1 MQITKSRIQEIVFE
15 ELSALLNELT
25 EKKQRKQHCTPGN
38 VFHKPA
44 SPPGSTKP
52 NPTAGQFTSKPEAG
66 SWSLQWASKE
76 NDCAGKKAGV
86 VRMPGEKFI
95 KGPSC
100 GRADK
105 DGGKAKRKCSVK
117 EENGE
122 LLPSPTRTIKIKVQQ
137 KRI

>member
-1 MQITKSRIQEIVFE
+1 MQITKSRIQEIVLE
-15 ELSALLNELT
+15 EVSALLNELT

-44 SPPGSTKP
+44 NQKDGGK
-52 NPTAGQFTSKPEAG
+52 FTSKPKAG

-76 NDCAGKKAGV
+76 NNCSGKKAGV

-105 DGGKAKRKCSVK
+105 DGGKAERKCSVK

-122 LLPSPTRTIKIKVQQ
+122 LLPSPARKIKIKIQQ

>member
-1 MQITKSRIQEIVFE
+1 MRIKKSRIQEIISE
-15 ELSALLNELT
+15 ETSQLLHELA
-25 EKKQRKQHCTPGN
+25 EKKEPKPHCTPGN

-44 SPPGSTKP
+44 NQTDGGK
-52 NPTAGQFTSKPEAG
+52 FTSKPKAG
-66 SWSLQWASKE
+66 SWSLQWTSKE
-76 NDCAGKKAGV
+76 NNCAGKKAGV

-100 GRADK
+100 GRANAE
-105 DGGKAKRKCSVK
+105 GGKAERKCSVK

-122 LLPSPTRTIKIKVQQ
+122 SLPSPTRKIKIKIKQ